1 MAVSRKKKIIIA
13 VAAVA
18 VLALI
23 VVISIFARGKD
34 EPEVTVVKVDVRPEL
49 KSTVTASGEVR
60 PIRFVNLTSEV
71 QGRIVEITVN
81 PGDHVT
87 TGQPL
92 VRVAPTQLESSAEAQ
107 AAQTQAALSDVQNAR
122 SAVLSA
128 ETNVQQAQQSLAA
141 AEAQLAQSRQA
152 VNTAQTNVDREQVS
166 LATAQR
172 ELKRTTDLIESGVAS
187 RSEYDLAQD
196 RVKQARVSLNTAQAQ
211 LKSAEIAVEESKARV
226 NQQREAVKSAQNG
239 VNQAQNSV
247 HTSEARANQQQALL
261 RGQSSQRY
269 KATTL
274 SPLTGVVVDIP
285 ARVGQFTLASTS
297 TTSLMTIADMTT
309 INVEVNVDETE
320 IAQVDVGQIAKVKV
334 DALGEKEIEGTV
346 TQKNPLAVSRSDT
359 QGSGLGNRVNVQEA
373 KEFKVIDVLK
383 DLPDEARNSLKPGM
397 TATATITTK
406 TKQNVL
412 AVPLQAIVEKTLSPT
427 PTPAGQPQGQQPAAT
442 PVGEKPKEIKGVYV
456 LDASGRKAKFVPLE
470 TGITGE
476 SDIEVVS
483 GLQPNVEVITGPSR
497 VLRTLKDGDTVKKQV
512 SKPGATPGEEKK

>member
-18 VLALI
+18 ALGII

-34 EPEVTVVKVDVRPEL
+34 EAEVTVVKVETRPEL

-71 QGRIVEITVN
+71 QGRIIEINVN

-92 VRVAPTQLESSAEAQ
+92 VRVDPTQLESSAEAQ
-107 AAQTQAALSDVQNAR
+107 AASAQAAISDVQNAR
-122 SAVLSA
+122 TAVVSA
-128 ETNVQQAQQSLAA
+128 ENSVSVAQQQLVA
-141 AEAQLAQSRQA
+141 AEASLAQARQG
-152 VNTAQTNVDREQVS
+152 VNTAQTSVDRAQVD
-166 LATAQR
+166 LDTARR
-172 ELKRTTDLIESGVAS
+172 ELKRTTELIESGVAS
-187 RSEYDLAQD
+187 RSEYDVAQD
-196 RVKQARVSLNTAQAQ
+196 SFKQAQVSLKTAQAQ
-211 LKSAEIAVEESKARV
+211 FESAKLAVREAEARV
-226 NQQREAVKSAQNG
+226 AQQRESVKSAQNG
-239 VNQAQNSV
+239 VVQARNSV
-247 HTSEARANQQQALL
+247 RTSEARATGQQALL
-261 RGQSSQRY
+261 RGESSQRS

-320 IAQVDVGQIAKVKV
+320 IAHVEVGQPAKVKV
-334 DALGEKEIEGTV
+334 DATGEREITGV
-346 TQKNPLAVSRSDT
+346 VVQKNPLAVSRSDT

-373 KEFKVIDVLK
+373 KEFKVVIELK

-397 TATATITTK
+397 TATATVTTK
-406 TKQNVL
+406 TKQSVL
-412 AVPLQAIVEKTLSPT
+412 AVPLQAIVEKAPT
-427 PTPAGQPQGQQPAAT
+427 PTPTPGGPAGQVPAAT
-442 PVGEKPKEIKGVYV
+442 PLGEKPKDIKGVFI
-456 LDASGRKAKFVPLE
+456 LDGKKVKFVPVE

-476 SDIEVVS
+476 SDIEIVS
-483 GLQPNVEVITGPSR
+483 GLQPDVEVITGPSR
-497 VLRTLKDGDTVKKQV
+497 VLRTLKEGDAVKKQTG
-512 SKPGATPGEEKK
+512 KPGEGKAEEKK